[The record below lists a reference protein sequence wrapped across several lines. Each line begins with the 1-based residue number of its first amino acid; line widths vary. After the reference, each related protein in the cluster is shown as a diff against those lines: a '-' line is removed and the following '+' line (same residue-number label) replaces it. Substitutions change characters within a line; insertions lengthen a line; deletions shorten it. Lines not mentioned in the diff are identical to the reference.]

1 MKKLFLMA
9 ITTVMSIMLIASVD
23 NTKEK
28 SRHELMLKNTGGIII
43 KEGQGK
49 VVVVNSQKKFSSSEI
64 TECFSIFKEKLK
76 VNIDV
81 RSGKWSFGDMI
92 PKDANIA
99 IFIVDDSTLPMSL
112 IAPEAKWG
120 VINVNHLSKATS
132 FKKEIFRVAI
142 ATIGAGVSQYKVSPM
157 QPIFTEEDF
166 DSIINCSL
174 TVDAMIAMKTNLE
187 KAGVTKH
194 RITSY
199 KKACYEGWAPA
210 PTNKYQ
216 KAIWEKV
223 HAAPKNPMKIEFDP
237 KKGR

>member
-28 SRHELMLKNTGGIII
+28 SRHELMLKNTGGIIF

-99 IFIVDDSTLPMSL
+99 IFIVKM
-112 IAPEAKWG
+112 
-120 VINVNHLSKATS
+120 
-132 FKKEIFRVAI
+132 
-142 ATIGAGVSQYKVSPM
+142 
-157 QPIFTEEDF
+157 
-166 DSIINCSL
+166 
-174 TVDAMIAMKTNLE
+174 
-187 KAGVTKH
+187 
-194 RITSY
+194 
-199 KKACYEGWAPA
+199 
-210 PTNKYQ
+210 
-216 KAIWEKV
+216 
-223 HAAPKNPMKIEFDP
+223 P
-237 KKGR
+237 KKWRK